1 MAYVILAVVI
11 ISVLVLWF
19 AISVARRTQQALD
32 KVKNSKYEN
41 KKFGWLGHIHGFIWL
56 FGAAAGGF
64 KYLYKEW
71 KTAPIGSSE
80 KLGWGLLLS
89 IICALALWILVKVLD
104 YQLNG
109 DPKPRES
116 GSDKIGR

>member
-19 AISVARRTQQALD
+19 AISVARRTQRALD

-41 KKFGWLGHIHGFIWL
+41 KKLGWLGHIHGFIWL
-56 FGAAAGGF
+56 FGAAAGGL

-71 KTAPIGSSE
+71 NTAPADSNE

-89 IICALALWILVKVLD
+89 LICAVVLWVVVKALD
-104 YQLNG
+104 YHLNG
-109 DPKPRES
+109 DRAPQES
-116 GSDKIGR
+116 EYGKTDR